1 MARLG
6 MERWESNPR
15 PKYDFSAKRAAL
27 LRERAEVSQAQ
38 VDTVKVVRIPIYDDG
53 IYNQEQLLR
62 WLGQQ
67 SLQR

>member
-27 LRERAEVSQAQ
+27 LRERAEVSQAIQ
-38 VDTVKVVRIPIYDDG
+38 TIEG
-53 IYNQEQLLR
+53 
-62 WLGQQ
+62 LGG
-67 SLQR
+67 LE